1 METVSKANW
10 DHSFS
15 DLPRKTGSHP
25 YEFRDL
31 TKNISLKLGLA
42 QDGSSQVRQSHLSQ
56 EHCRRDQATTSPL
69 SCREWMGF
77 PIGFVL
83 SPCCRTQKNSVKW
96 AAWFTW
102 VTTSAIGAHCPC
114 LCPRTPAVSA
124 PSTGA
129 PPLPSA
135 SSCFLSMGST
145 KQGKSW
151 SPARLPWEELLLALL
166 APYFHLT
173 EPGVSKP
180 GFPSSFLGIFFF

>member
-1 METVSKANW
+1 
-10 DHSFS
+10 
-15 DLPRKTGSHP
+15 
-25 YEFRDL
+25 
-31 TKNISLKLGLA
+31 
-42 QDGSSQVRQSHLSQ
+42 
-56 EHCRRDQATTSPL
+56 
-69 SCREWMGF
+69 MGF
-77 PIGFVL
+77 PVGFVL

-96 AAWFTW
+96 AVWFTW

-114 LCPRTPAVSA
+114 LCLRTPAVSA

-135 SSCFLSMGST
+135 SSCFLSMRST

-173 EPGVSKP
+173 ESGVSKP
-180 GFPSSFLGIFFF
+180 GFLSSFLGSFSFFKLQIPRPHFQTPAHEIPGCPGSVRSYLPKPHAAPHSLELAFWETLGLDCLESFSCKW